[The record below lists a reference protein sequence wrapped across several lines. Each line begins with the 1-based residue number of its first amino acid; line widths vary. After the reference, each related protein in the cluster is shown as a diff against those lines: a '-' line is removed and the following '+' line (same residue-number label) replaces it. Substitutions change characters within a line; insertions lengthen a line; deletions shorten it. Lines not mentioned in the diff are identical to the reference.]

1 VPSPAAGNVLAN
13 LLSQE
18 VEAVR
23 SFILLLRREQSLLA
37 EGASETLTALA
48 EEKSRGAGQLTSLA
62 EAREAQ
68 LAALKLPA
76 GRAGMDAW
84 TTSAD
89 GTSSRDNW
97 NQLLQ
102 LAVEARALNEANGK
116 LIGVHLQHCQQGIN
130 VLTAALDQAATYG
143 PDGQQRTGISGRS
156 RGSI

>member
-1 VPSPAAGNVLAN
+1 VPRSAAGNLLAD

-18 VEAVR
+18 LQAVR

-37 EGASETLTALA
+37 EGASEALTALA
-48 EEKSRGAGQLTSLA
+48 EEKFRAACQLSSLA
-62 EAREAQ
+62 ESRETE
-68 LAALKLPA
+68 LTALKLPA

-97 NQLLQ
+97 HQLLQ

-116 LIGVHLQHCQQGIN
+116 LIAIHLQHYQQGIN

-156 RGSI
+156 RGSA